1 MKALFSKE
9 QFAALMHRIKMLPV
23 PDDNFTYSLHPTVSN
38 LTFLLYPALVLNE
51 MMQEEMKMKKGI
63 ALILVAMLSLCSVC
77 TLALNANDEITVL
90 SREDGSGTRGA
101 FVELLG
107 ILAENEAGEKVD
119 MTTEEAIITNS
130 TSVMLTG
137 VSGDETA
144 IGYVSLGSMN
154 DTVKALHVDGAAP
167 TIEAIKA
174 GEYKVSRPFNIAT
187 GAELSETAQDFIA
200 YILSAEGQAIVESN
214 GYITSVEAP
223 VAYAGKASGKIVVAG
238 SSSVTP
244 LMEKLKEVYLAVNAD
259 AEIEIQQSD
268 STTGMQAA
276 IEGIADIGMASREL
290 KDSEIEKGLS
300 ATVIAIDGI
309 AVIVNNGNPLEGLSG
324 ETIQRIFKGELITW
338 ADAGVE

>member
-1 MKALFSKE
+1 
-9 QFAALMHRIKMLPV
+9 
-23 PDDNFTYSLHPTVSN
+23 
-38 LTFLLYPALVLNE
+38 
-51 MMQEEMKMKKGI
+51 MKKGI
-63 ALILVAMLSLCSVC
+63 TMILVAVLTLTSAFA
-77 TLALNANDEITVL
+77 LALKANDEITVL

-107 ILAENEAGEKVD
+107 ILADNESGEKVD

-130 TSVMLTG
+130 TSVMLMG
-137 VSGDETA
+137 VSGDEAA

-154 DTVKALHVDGAAP
+154 DTVKALHVDAAAP

-187 GAELSETAQDFIA
+187 GATLSEAAQDFIA
-200 YILSAEGQAIVESN
+200 YILCEEGQRVVESN
-214 GYITSVEAP
+214 GYITSVENP
-223 VAYAGKASGKIVVAG
+223 VAYTGNASGKIVVAG

-244 LMEKLKEVYLAVNAD
+244 LMEKLKEAYLAVNTS

-290 KDSEIEKGLS
+290 KSSETEKGLT
-300 ATVIAIDGI
+300 AAVIAIDGI
-309 AVIVNNGNPLEGLSG
+309 AVIVNPNNPLDDLSS
-324 ETIQRIFKGELITW
+324 ETIQQIFKGEILLW